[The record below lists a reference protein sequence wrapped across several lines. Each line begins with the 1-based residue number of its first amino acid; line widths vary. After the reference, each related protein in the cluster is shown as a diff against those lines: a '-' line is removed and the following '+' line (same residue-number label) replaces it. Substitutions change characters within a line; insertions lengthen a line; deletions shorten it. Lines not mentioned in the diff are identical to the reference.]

1 MPAIVTLPG
10 VDFASTLPTAN
21 TSLVLQHGEHLG
33 LSLVISHARHGHKLD
48 ASLITPVLP
57 TTLLEVVSL
66 ALIHD

>member
-33 LSLVISHARHGHKLD
+33 LRLVISHARHGHKLD
-48 ASLITPVLP
+48 ASLITPILP

-66 ALIHD
+66 ALVHD

>member
-1 MPAIVTLPG
+1 MPAIVTLSR
-10 VDFASTLPTAN
+10 VYLASTLPTAN
-21 TSLVLQHGEHLG
+21 TSLVLEHGEHLG
-33 LSLVISHARHGHKLD
+33 LRLVISHSGHGHELD

>member
-33 LSLVISHARHGHKLD
+33 LRLVISHARHGHKLD

-66 ALIHD
+66 ALVHD

>member
-33 LSLVISHARHGHKLD
+33 LRLVISHARHGHKLD
-48 ASLITPVLP
+48 TSLITPVLS

-66 ALIHD
+66 ALVHD